1 MCNMKA
7 LPLLVRKLWLRLK
20 FFKSRSNGHEVN
32 KNCQK
37 TTTLAGRQPLLNSSL
52 KPRSHALIYTRYVN
66 YTYMYNLHPGVKIY
80 LLRVHMFLNTFGLNR
95 A

>member
-1 MCNMKA
+1 MIES
-7 LPLLVRKLWLRLK
+7 LRKVK
-20 FFKSRSNGHEVN
+20 FDSIEGQTDQLISNEKETKHRNRGI
-32 KNCQK
+32 
-37 TTTLAGRQPLLNSSL
+37 

-80 LLRVHMFLNTFGLNR
+80 LLRVHMFQKSFGPNR

>member
-1 MCNMKA
+1 MVKLYA
-7 LPLLVRKLWLRLK
+7 SKGPGFETGSRHFSLEIRYLLPP
-20 FFKSRSNGHEVN
+20 F
-32 KNCQK
+32 
-37 TTTLAGRQPLLNSSL
+37 

-80 LLRVHMFLNTFGLNR
+80 LLRVHMFLKYFGPNR